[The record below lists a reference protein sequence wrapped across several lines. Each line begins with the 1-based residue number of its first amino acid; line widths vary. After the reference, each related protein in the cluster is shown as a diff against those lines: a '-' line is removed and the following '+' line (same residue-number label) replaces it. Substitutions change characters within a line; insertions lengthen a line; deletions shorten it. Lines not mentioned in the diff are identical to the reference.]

1 MKTQMKQNND
11 GAMPITSHLLELRK
25 RLVIIFL
32 TVLVFSF
39 ISFLF
44 SEDLIKNLMSLS
56 KGYKFIYNTPEALII
71 QSLKLAIMSGI
82 VLSSPVIFFNIW
94 MFVSPALKVTERVV
108 ITIIFTLGVVL
119 FLMGCIFAYY
129 IIIPFVLK
137 FFVESNSIS
146 ELQAYVTLEGYISI
160 IVSFF
165 IAFGLVFELPVVLLC
180 LDIAGIARRNTFVN
194 MRKFAIVIICIVSG
208 IITPPDVFSLIFTA
222 IPMVILFEL
231 SLFIMYLYEKITKK
245 N

>member
-1 MKTQMKQNND
+1 MRLGLTELIFIFGIILIVFGPTKLPTLGKSMGEAIKNFKDGLNKVEVKDENTNETNND

-94 MFVSPALKVTERVV
+94 MFVSPALKFTERVV
-108 ITIIFTLGVVL
+108 ITIIFTLGVGFIFNGL
-119 FLMGCIFAYY
+119 YLCI
-129 IIIPFVLK
+129 LHN
-137 FFVESNSIS
+137 NS
-146 ELQAYVTLEGYISI
+146 
-160 IVSFF
+160 
-165 IAFGLVFELPVVLLC
+165 LC
-180 LDIAGIARRNTFVN
+180 A
-194 MRKFAIVIICIVSG
+194 
-208 IITPPDVFSLIFTA
+208 
-222 IPMVILFEL
+222 
-231 SLFIMYLYEKITKK
+231 
-245 N
+245 